1 MNAFVRKVGCRVLCA
16 AALSAVG
23 TAGAEGNTWYMTAA
37 ESTSSYGALWT
48 ASKWNSAEDGS
59 GNPAT
64 AFDETDTYVAKAQIV
79 AAGSNRTFAG
89 GSLIVKAGFWTV
101 GAGSFGFPRGLEL
114 QGSQWR
120 NRYGKFDVEGPVTIT
135 YSAYPFTFF
144 CDSAA
149 VTTFHGP
156 LIGESNIGITCGE
169 NNAAG
174 EGSTFI
180 FAGDNSEYYGSA
192 NVKPTGKGRHTKAGF
207 ASFPGKMAVQNNA
220 VLLVGAA
227 GANTVSTYTTL
238 EIAGGA
244 TLELLA
250 TKEGDVFS
258 YPSLAAT
265 DSLTV
270 GESVT
275 ITVPQAAL
283 PGDGMPHAF
292 DVLTA
297 PEGGAVSKENFTLK
311 TTDGAALSSDYLA
324 VGEDGRTLRI
334 VFPAVIPSGV
344 TFLTGETPTSGV
356 MELVD
361 LTFEAGAILKL
372 NGAWSGTGDSMTYSS
387 ASVSVSSSLTVNAPV
402 TVSATRYAVPADG
415 KEHTIDILKAP
426 AGVTIDPT
434 DFVFERTEDGV
445 QLATLGVR
453 QDGGRDVLTVTFE
466 PVVEM
471 VVSDKAGTGKAA
483 DTTSDTAWYTPASW
497 SDNQTPH
504 DGAHYLVRQATSSS
518 TPWFLRT
525 PTHNIFLTFPG
536 DSLTLERNVWLVIF
550 QGGGNGLTVA
560 DLRLRDGASVL
571 YGQSCY
577 GSVRGK
583 ITMEGGAVNFG
594 SYGNS
599 ITIAADICGSG
610 RILASG
616 PKDYGSNAFGSI
628 TLSGDN
634 SAFTGTIN
642 VEYCRTNPDATQ
654 KYIGFYVSASKNLGG
669 NLAAFDPAGLRIAK
683 YDRFVVDGDATIA
696 AESMRGMTVDGL
708 GNDIEVRA
716 GKTFTLDT
724 QLTLNG
730 PLDKVGPGTFVL
742 GGAAAAD
749 GAAFTVSEGK
759 VVVAG
764 ADALNGVETTL
775 AAGAS
780 LALAVDPDNEA
791 LCRDGIRNV
800 KTDTPFA
807 LASGTQ
813 LPFSLVVSDTARA
826 KLKAGAKSIGLF
838 TVTANAAPA
847 MRTMLKGLAFRV
859 PGLTLTPFES
869 TDQETGDVTF
879 GLESAP
885 SGLVIILR

>member
-1 MNAFVRKVGCRVLCA
+1 MNAFVRKAGCQVLFA

-23 TAGAEGNTWYMTAA
+23 IVRAEGQTWYFVGPE

-48 ASKWNSAEDGS
+48 ASKWNSSESGDGS
-59 GNPAT
+59 PAT
-64 AFDETDTYVAKAQIV
+64 AFRTADTYVTKKQVV
-79 AAGSNRTFAG
+79 AAGTRTFAG
-89 GSLIVKAGFWTV
+89 GPLVAKSTFWTV
-101 GAGSFGFPRGLEL
+101 GAGSIAFPYGLEIAA
-114 QGSQWR
+114 GGWR
-120 NRYGKFDVEGPVTIT
+120 NRYGKFDVYGSVTIT
-135 YSAYPFTFF
+135 YVDTYPYVFY
-144 CDSAA
+144 CDNNS

-156 LIGESNIGITCGE
+156 LIGASNVRINCGE

-174 EGSTFI
+174 EGSTFV
-180 FAGDNSEYYGSA
+180 FAGDNSGYSGSA
-192 NVKPTGKGRHTKAGF
+192 NVKPAGTKSTKAGF

-220 VLLVGAA
+220 VLLVGVA
-227 GANTVSTYTTL
+227 GANTVSTYKTF
-238 EIAGGA
+238 EIANGA

-270 GESVT
+270 GETVAIT
-275 ITVPQAAL
+275 IPQAAL

-297 PEGGAVSKENFTLK
+297 PEGGSVSKENFTLK

-324 VGEDGRTLRI
+324 VSEDGRTLRI

-426 AGVTIDPT
+426 VGVTIDPD

-453 QDGGRDVLTVTFE
+453 QDGGRDVLSVTFE

-550 QGGGNGLTVA
+550 QGAGNGLTVA

-616 PKDYGSNAFGSI
+616 PKDYGSNAFGGI

-642 VEYCRTNPDATQ
+642 VEYCRNNPDATQ

-716 GKTFTLDT
+716 GKTFTLGT
-724 QLTLNG
+724 QLTLNS

-742 GGAAAAD
+742 GGAAVAD

-764 ADALNGVETTL
+764 ADALNGVETIL
-775 AAGAS
+775 AAGTS

-800 KTDTPFA
+800 KTDTPFT

-813 LPFSLVVSDTARA
+813 LPFSLVVSDAARA

-847 MRTMLKGLAFRV
+847 MRTMLAGLVFRV

-879 GLESAP
+879 GLESVP
-885 SGLVIILR
+885 SGLAIILR